1 MSLPIAPKPSP
12 RRFHQAQWDEPIVFE
27 LDAPGERGIAITP
40 IEPAVRDAVGD
51 VLAGLPD
58 GIRRAEPP
66 RLPEIGQM
74 RVLKHYLRL
83 SQQTL
88 GSDLNVDIGQGTCTI
103 KYSPKINDQ
112 LIEVPQLRELHP
124 AQDPAAV
131 QGVMELIWRL
141 EQLMAEISGMD
152 TVSLASPGGSAGIWT
167 NIAMIRAYHASR
179 GEADQR
185 DEVITT
191 IFSHPSNAAAAK
203 VAGYK
208 VITVYPDADG
218 YPDLAAMKAA
228 LSERTAAIM
237 VTNPEDTGIYN
248 PAITEWVDAA
258 HAVGALASYDQ
269 ANASGILG
277 VTRARDAGFDACQFN
292 LHKTFS
298 APHGCGG
305 PGAAANAVSAALA
318 PFLPG
323 PRIERVGDEFV
334 VNPGHELSIG
344 HVAPAFGVVLHVVR
358 AYAWIMALGAEGLA
372 EASRIAVLNN
382 NYLMSRVTSIPGASA
397 PYATGRR
404 RIEQV
409 RYSWQEL
416 FEETGITSEEIG
428 IRMADFGFHYWT
440 SHHPYLVPQ
449 PFTLEPTECYS
460 RAEIDEYVAALTEVA
475 REARETPDVVRT
487 APHRQTV
494 HHTHHDSLD
503 DPEKWAVSWR
513 SYLRKYP
520 EAARRVSVG
529 QTVDSTQTADA
540 PRVTGDAPRATSDA
554 PRAAGDAQ
562 RTVGVAGA

>member
-1 MSLPIAPKPSP
+1 MSLPVAPKPSP

-27 LDAPGERGIAITP
+27 LHRSGERGIAVP
-40 IEPAVRDAVGD
+40 PVEPGVREAVGD
-51 VLAGLPD
+51 VVAALPAAL
-58 GIRRAEPP
+58 RRPAPP
-66 RLPEIGQM
+66 QLPEIGQM

-83 SQQTL
+83 SQETL
-88 GSDLNVDIGQGTCTI
+88 GSDVNVDIGQGTCTI
-103 KYSPKINDQ
+103 KYSPKVNDQ

-124 AQDPAAV
+124 HQSEASV
-131 QGVMELIWRL
+131 QGALEITWRL
-141 EQLMAEISGMD
+141 EQLMAEISGMHAV
-152 TVSLASPGGSAGIWT
+152 TFQSPGGSAGIWT

-179 GEADQR
+179 GEGEQR

-203 VAGYK
+203 EAGYK
-208 VITVYPDADG
+208 VITIYPDADG

-228 LSERTAAIM
+228 LSDRTAAIM

-248 PAITEWVDAA
+248 PAIKEWVDAA

-277 VTRARDAGFDACQFN
+277 ITRARDAGFDVCQFN

-305 PGAAANAVSAALA
+305 PAAAANAVSEALA

-323 PRIERVGDEFV
+323 PRIVRAGDGYTV
-334 VNPGHELSIG
+334 HGPGPSSIG
-344 HVAPAFGVVLHVVR
+344 HVAPGFGVVLHVVR
-358 AYAWIMALGAEGLA
+358 AYAWIMALGAEGLRT
-372 EASRIAVLNN
+372 ASEIAVLNN
-382 NYLMSRVTSIPGASA
+382 NYLLHEVTRIPGASA

-428 IRMADFGFHYWT
+428 VRMSDFGFHYWT
-440 SHHPYLVPQ
+440 SHHPYVVPQ

-460 RAEIDEYVAALTEVA
+460 KAEIDEYVAALAEVA
-475 REARETPDVVRT
+475 RECREEPDVVRT
-487 APHRQTV
+487 APHNQTV
-494 HHTHHDSLD
+494 HHTHHDDLD
-503 DPEKWAVSWR
+503 DPARWAITWR
-513 SYLRKYP
+513 AYRRKYFGETP
-520 EAARRVSVG
+520 VDDVAA
-529 QTVDSTQTADA
+529 
-540 PRVTGDAPRATSDA
+540 
-554 PRAAGDAQ
+554 
-562 RTVGVAGA
+562 